1 MNGVMVAHPGGWD
14 PVNKKSSRIAG
25 YVKIGLGSNPNS
37 STNGRYFCKKN
48 LLNFEKF
55 VIFNTVWESKVG
67 VSIADS
73 AKMDGEERDV
83 V

>member
-37 STNGRYFCKKN
+37 STNGR
-48 LLNFEKF
+48 
-55 VIFNTVWESKVG
+55 
-67 VSIADS
+67 
-73 AKMDGEERDV
+73 
-83 V
+83 

>member
-37 STNGRYFCKKN
+37 STK
-48 LLNFEKF
+48 
-55 VIFNTVWESKVG
+55 KVG
-67 VSIADS
+67 NFAKIPYQTLKSLLYLIQFGNPRWVSL
-73 AKMDGEERDV
+73 
-83 V
+83 